1 MKTDIASRKGQV
13 VTAVHLGG
21 AWIRVV
27 QVRLGDLAQRSVLLA
42 AKAKQVEGFSE
53 DQVAGELK
61 QLAQALPVR
70 TEQVLGL
77 VSTGEILTRYLRLP
91 AAEPEELKAMAR
103 YQMEGLLPFP
113 AQECSIS
120 VKILGTAGEAVRV
133 LAAAVHRPVVER
145 FSRICGKAGF
155 SLTGIASSAEAIGHW
170 HHLCVPPLQSGKTE
184 VRLSAEIGPEGL
196 DLEISAAGS
205 LVYMRQ
211 VPAPVDLEQMSERIK
226 ETLRAY
232 VREQVG
238 PPVERMVLSG
248 TLGTLRSFPLE
259 RLEAA
264 LEMPIQRVEPGEGGP
279 FRESV
284 RAVLQAVQPELTFS
298 DLLGAALS
306 PRLLE
311 LDLLPV
317 ENRLERARQALSR
330 SIRQT
335 TLFLLVGLIAGL
347 AWVGARVG
355 TTAWMLQRTQAEVEA
370 LKPEVGRVQA
380 KLGSIRAVAQSRAEY
395 AFLMEC
401 IGAGLDPIP
410 SGVALSFLGVEPDS
424 TLTVRGSAPDLGV
437 LTRFASSLRENSIW
451 EEVLLRSAKVEKTAD
466 GVDRVDFELFLRSV
480 RGVKR

>member
-1 MKTDIASRKGQV
+1 
-13 VTAVHLGG
+13 
-21 AWIRVV
+21 
-27 QVRLGDLAQRSVLLA
+27 
-42 AKAKQVEGFSE
+42 
-53 DQVAGELK
+53 
-61 QLAQALPVR
+61 
-70 TEQVLGL
+70 
-77 VSTGEILTRYLRLP
+77 
-91 AAEPEELKAMAR
+91 
-103 YQMEGLLPFP
+103 
-113 AQECSIS
+113 
-120 VKILGTAGEAVRV
+120 
-133 LAAAVHRPVVER
+133 
-145 FSRICGKAGF
+145 
-155 SLTGIASSAEAIGHW
+155 
-170 HHLCVPPLQSGKTE
+170 LQSGKTE

-205 LVYMRQ
+205 LIYMRQ
-211 VPAPVDLEQMSERIK
+211 VPAPADLEQMSERIK

-248 TLGTLRSFPLE
+248 TLGTLPAFPLE

-264 LEMPIQRVEPGEGGP
+264 LEMPVQRVEPGDGGP
-279 FRESV
+279 LRESV

-311 LDLLPV
+311 LDLLPI

-330 SIRQT
+330 SIQQT

-347 AWVGARVG
+347 VWVGVRVG
-355 TTAWMLQRTQAEVEA
+355 TTAWMLQRTQAEVEV

-401 IGAGLDPIP
+401 MGAGLDPIP
-410 SGVALSFLGVEPDS
+410 GGVALSFLGVEPDR
-424 TLTVRGSAPDLGV
+424 TLTVRGWAPELGV

-451 EEVLLRSAKVEKTAD
+451 EEVLLRSAKVEETAD
-466 GVDRVDFELFLRSV
+466 GVGRVDFELFLRPV
-480 RGVKR
+480 RGDKR